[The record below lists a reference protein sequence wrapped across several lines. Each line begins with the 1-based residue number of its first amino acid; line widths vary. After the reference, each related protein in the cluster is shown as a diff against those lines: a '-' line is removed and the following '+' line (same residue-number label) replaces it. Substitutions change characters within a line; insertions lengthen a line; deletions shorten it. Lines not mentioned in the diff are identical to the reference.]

1 MFEELKNIKPTESA
15 LVTSAPFW
23 ISLFT
28 VCWFPFS
35 DASFKGVCPYYKKRQ
50 DKNAIELF
58 MKHPISCGNK
68 KIKVFTFYSLTSR
81 CILFYTH
88 WDLSA
93 FVNLEVIHPL
103 TQSLQMRVDDQEP

>member
-1 MFEELKNIKPTESA
+1 MIINKKYSLKLKQNMFKELKNIKPTESA

-81 CILFYTH
+81 CIF
-88 WDLSA
+88 
-93 FVNLEVIHPL
+93 IL
-103 TQSLQMRVDDQEP
+103 TEIYRVLLI

>member
-1 MFEELKNIKPTESA
+1 MIINKKYSLKLKQNMFEELKNIKPTESA

-81 CILFYTH
+81 CIF
-88 WDLSA
+88 
-93 FVNLEVIHPL
+93 IL
-103 TQSLQMRVDDQEP
+103 TEIYRVLLI